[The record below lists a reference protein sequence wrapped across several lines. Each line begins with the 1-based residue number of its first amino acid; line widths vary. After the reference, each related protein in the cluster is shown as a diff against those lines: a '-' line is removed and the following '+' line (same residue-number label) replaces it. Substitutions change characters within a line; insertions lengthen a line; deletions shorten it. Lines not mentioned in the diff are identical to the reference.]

1 MKIYHY
7 HPETKEYL
15 GDGLADKDPM
25 VDDSWLIPAHATST
39 KPPQTEKNQ
48 SAVFDEK
55 EWSVVSDYRGFEY
68 WMPNGEHHVI
78 NELGIEPPKGHLTE
92 KPDPAPP
99 TQEELRQIAERKRV
113 MAYADPITGSDKLFM
128 EAIRK
133 SAAGDEKGAFEAEK
147 AGIARVEQIKQEFP
161 LGV

>member
-15 GDGLADKDPM
+15 GKDLADKDPM
-25 VDDSWLIPAHATST
+25 VKGNWLIPANATSV
-39 KPPQTEKNQ
+39 KPPEVQEHQ
-48 SAVFDEK
+48 AAVFSNDS
-55 EWSVVSDYRGFEY
+55 WSVVPDYRGFEF
-68 WMPNGEHHVI
+68 WLQNGEHHVI
-78 NELGIEPPKGHLTE
+78 NELGIVPPEGHLTE
-92 KPDPAPP
+92 KPEPAPP
-99 TQEELRQIAERKRV
+99 TELELRQIAERNRV

-133 SAAGDEKGAFEAEK
+133 SAAGDEKGAFEAEQ
-147 AGIARVEQIKQEFP
+147 AGIARVEQIKKEYP

>member
-7 HPETKEYL
+7 HPVTKEL
-15 GDGLADKDPM
+15 LATGVADKDPL
-25 VDDSWLIPAHATST
+25 VEDNWLIPAHATSV
-39 KPPQTEKNQ
+39 KPPEVEEHQV
-48 SAVFDEK
+48 AVFLTDN
-55 EWSVVSDYRGFEY
+55 WAVVPDYRGLEY
-68 WMPNGEHHVI
+68 WLQNGDHHVI
-78 NELGIEPPKGHLTE
+78 NELNIEPPEDYLTE
-92 KPDPAPP
+92 MPEPEPP
-99 TQEELRQIAERKRV
+99 SLEDLMIIAEQRRV

-133 SAAGDEKGAFEAEK
+133 SAAGDEKGAFEAEQ